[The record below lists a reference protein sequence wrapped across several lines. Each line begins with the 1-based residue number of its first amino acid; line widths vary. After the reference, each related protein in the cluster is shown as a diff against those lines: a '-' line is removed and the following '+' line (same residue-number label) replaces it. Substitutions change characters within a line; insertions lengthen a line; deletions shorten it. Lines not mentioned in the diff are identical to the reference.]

1 MWTRKKQET
10 YGRCLRACSCW
21 VKRLWSRDIGLIVY
35 CVRKVWLQESTLHK
49 LAGPGFQWGP
59 QSLIQIHTVLSIWSP
74 HRNYQGCSSAID
86 LFLMWG
92 VYIYHPNIKSPSQRV
107 FCMHLGNGRVTVLEY
122 VLAQPPSSISALCM
136 CVCASVSGKSIPSW
150 IDGNWAVSRH
160 TCIVW

>member
-1 MWTRKKQET
+1 MNKEKAIET
-10 YGRCLRACSCW
+10 YGRCSHACSCW
-21 VKRLWSRDIGLIVY
+21 VKSLWSRDIGLIAY
-35 CVRKVWLQESTLHK
+35 CVRKVWLQKSILHR
-49 LAGPGFQWGP
+49 LAGPGFQWEP
-59 QSLIQIHTVLSIWSP
+59 QSLFQIHTILSIWSA

-92 VYIYHPNIKSPSQRV
+92 DHPNIKSPSQRV
-107 FCMHLGNGRVTVLEY
+107 FWMHLENGRVICSWISACPT
-122 VLAQPPSSISALCM
+122 PSYESALCM